1 MLNVSNL
8 SLQFGKRVLFD
19 EVNIKFTNGNCYGII
34 GANGAGKSTFL
45 KILSG
50 EIDPTSGHV
59 SLEKGKRM
67 GKASITESFC
77 QMKDGELY
85 IINMFIDEYDWGTY
99 FNHKTRRDR
108 KLLLTR
114 SELKKLE
121 RKTKETG
128 LTVVPTTLYINN
140 KGLAKLRIYLAKGK
154 KLYDKRETIKGKDL
168 KRDLDRMIK
177 NS

>member
-1 MLNVSNL
+1 MQKEVTIKNKRARFEYELMDSYDAGIQL
-8 SLQFGKRVLFD
+8 FGT
-19 EVNIKFTNGNCYGII
+19 EIKSI
-34 GANGAGKSTFL
+34 
-45 KILSG
+45 
-50 EIDPTSGHV
+50 
-59 SLEKGKRM
+59 RM

-77 QMKDGELY
+77 QMKNGELY
-85 IINMFIDEYDWGTY
+85 IVNMFIDEYDWGTY

-108 KLLLTR
+108 KLLLQK
-114 SELKKLE
+114 SELRKLE

-128 LTVVPTTLYINN
+128 LTIVATTLCINN

-154 KLYDKRETIKGKDL
+154 KLFDKRNTIKGKDL

>member
-1 MLNVSNL
+1 MQKEVTIKNKRARFEYELLDSYDAGIQL
-8 SLQFGKRVLFD
+8 FGT
-19 EVNIKFTNGNCYGII
+19 EIKSI
-34 GANGAGKSTFL
+34 
-45 KILSG
+45 
-50 EIDPTSGHV
+50 
-59 SLEKGKRM
+59 RM

-77 QMKDGELY
+77 QFKDGELY

-108 KLLLTR
+108 KLLLQK
-114 SELKKLE
+114 SELRKLE

-128 LTVVPTTLYINN
+128 LTIVATTLYINN
-140 KGLAKLRIYLAKGK
+140 RGLAKLKIYLAKGK
-154 KLYDKRETIKGKDL
+154 KLFDKRNTIKGKDL

>member
-1 MLNVSNL
+1 VH
-8 SLQFGKRVLFD
+8 G
-19 EVNIKFTNGNCYGII
+19 EVNIKNKKARFEYELMESYDAGIQLFGTEI
-34 GANGAGKSTFL
+34 KS
-45 KILSG
+45 I
-50 EIDPTSGHV
+50 
-59 SLEKGKRM
+59 RM

-77 QMKDGELY
+77 QFKENELY

-108 KLLLTR
+108 KLLLKKN
-114 SELKKLE
+114 ELKKLQ

-128 LTVVPTTLYINN
+128 LTIVATNLYIND
-140 KGLAKLRIYLAKGK
+140 KGLAKLKIYLAKGK

-168 KRDLDRMIK
+168 KRDLERIIK

>member
-1 MLNVSNL
+1 MELFL
-8 SLQFGKRVLFD
+8 KIRLQRYEDLIDFEVHG
-19 EVNIKFTNGNCYGII
+19 EVNIKNKKARFEYELMESYDAGIQLFGTEI
-34 GANGAGKSTFL
+34 KS
-45 KILSG
+45 I
-50 EIDPTSGHV
+50 
-59 SLEKGKRM
+59 RM

-77 QMKDGELY
+77 QFKENELY

-108 KLLLTR
+108 KLLLKKN
-114 SELKKLE
+114 ELKKLQ

-128 LTVVPTTLYINN
+128 LTIVATNLYIND
-140 KGLAKLRIYLAKGK
+140 KGLAKLKIYLAKGK

-168 KRDLDRMIK
+168 KRDLERIIK

>member
-1 MLNVSNL
+1 MQKEVTIKNKRARFEFELLDSYDAGIQL
-8 SLQFGKRVLFD
+8 FGT
-19 EVNIKFTNGNCYGII
+19 EIKSI
-34 GANGAGKSTFL
+34 
-45 KILSG
+45 
-50 EIDPTSGHV
+50 
-59 SLEKGKRM
+59 RM

-154 KLYDKRETIKGKDL
+154 KLYDKRETLKGKDL

>member
-1 MLNVSNL
+1 VQKEVTIKNKRARFEFELLDSFDAGIQL
-8 SLQFGKRVLFD
+8 FGT
-19 EVNIKFTNGNCYGII
+19 EIKSI
-34 GANGAGKSTFL
+34 
-45 KILSG
+45 
-50 EIDPTSGHV
+50 
-59 SLEKGKRM
+59 RM

-77 QMKDGELY
+77 QIKDGEIY
-85 IINMFIDEYDWGTY
+85 IINMFIDEYDWGTH

-108 KLLLTR
+108 KLLLQKT
-114 SELKKLE
+114 EIKKLE

-128 LTVVPTTLYINN
+128 LTVVPTTLYVNN
-140 KGLAKLRIYLAKGK
+140 KGYAKVRIYLAKGK

>member
-1 MLNVSNL
+1 MQKEVTIKNKRARFEFELLDSYDAGIQL
-8 SLQFGKRVLFD
+8 FGT
-19 EVNIKFTNGNCYGII
+19 EIKSI
-34 GANGAGKSTFL
+34 
-45 KILSG
+45 
-50 EIDPTSGHV
+50 
-59 SLEKGKRM
+59 RM

-77 QMKDGELY
+77 QIKDGEVY
-85 IINMFIDEYDWGTY
+85 IVNMFIDEYDWGTH

-108 KLLLTR
+108 KLLLNKT
-114 SELKKLE
+114 EIKKLE

-128 LTVVPTTLYINN
+128 LTIVPTTLYINN
-140 KGLAKLRIYLAKGK
+140 RGLAKLRIYLARGK

>member
-1 MLNVSNL
+1 VQKEVTIKNKRARFEYELLDSYDAGIQL
-8 SLQFGKRVLFD
+8 FGT
-19 EVNIKFTNGNCYGII
+19 EIKSI
-34 GANGAGKSTFL
+34 
-45 KILSG
+45 
-50 EIDPTSGHV
+50 
-59 SLEKGKRM
+59 RM

-77 QMKDGELY
+77 QFKDGELY

-108 KLLLTR
+108 KLLLQK
-114 SELKKLE
+114 SELRKLE

-128 LTVVPTTLYINN
+128 LTIVATTLYINN
-140 KGLAKLRIYLAKGK
+140 RGLAKLKIYLAKGK
-154 KLYDKRETIKGKDL
+154 KLFDKRNTIKGKDL

>member
-1 MLNVSNL
+1 MQKEVTIKNKRARFEFELLDSYDAGIQL
-8 SLQFGKRVLFD
+8 FGT
-19 EVNIKFTNGNCYGII
+19 EIKSI
-34 GANGAGKSTFL
+34 
-45 KILSG
+45 
-50 EIDPTSGHV
+50 
-59 SLEKGKRM
+59 RM

-85 IINMFIDEYDWGTY
+85 IINMFIDEYDWGTH

-108 KLLLTR
+108 KLLLHR